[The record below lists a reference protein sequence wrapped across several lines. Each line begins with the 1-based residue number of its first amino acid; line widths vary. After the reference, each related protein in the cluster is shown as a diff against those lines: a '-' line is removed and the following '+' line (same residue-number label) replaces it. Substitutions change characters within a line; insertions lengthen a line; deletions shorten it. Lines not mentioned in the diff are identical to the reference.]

1 MNTLE
6 ISSNKIY
13 SRHLVKIG
21 DQFIFP
27 KNFFDKKN
35 LLYKVEKK
43 DPSREFGIINIKD
56 TIHYKYAINKT
67 SNLKIYENYIRI
79 SEQYDHSSLN
89 YDTLIADFNLD
100 ELAKNKVVL
109 KKIKFRKRT
118 YYEIIDGCHRL
129 SVYFSKFKK
138 LPPKFYILSNYN

>member
-13 SRHLVKIG
+13 SRLLVKIN
-21 DQFIFP
+21 DQSIFP
-27 KNFFDKKN
+27 KYFFDKKS
-35 LLYKVEKK
+35 LLYTVEKK
-43 DPSREFGIINIKD
+43 DPSREFGIVNIKD
-56 TIHYKYAINKT
+56 SIHYKYAINKT
-67 SNLKIYENYIRI
+67 PNLKIYENYVKIA
-79 SEQYDHSSLN
+79 EQYDHSSLK

-109 KKIKFRKRT
+109 KKIKFRKQT

-129 SVYFSKFKK
+129 SVYFLKFKK
-138 LPPKFYILSNYN
+138 LPPKFYVLSNYN